1 MIRRPRMHRP
11 LSRRAL
17 VGAAATPLG
26 LGAVQSGPE
35 EAVDIAQRWLAKR
48 AQARLWM
55 GRWSRLETWLA
66 RRHGWYDLDEAQ
78 QRTLDAAQRLYAIDA
93 RLDGLEAEQAALLA
107 RLVSSP
113 ARSPNGVIAKLVV
126 AKELLD
132 PEGEPHTH
140 RLVADAWRE
149 LLAVLGEERG
159 RPAASTPLQAR

>member
-1 MIRRPRMHRP
+1 MRDPAPQDALP

-17 VGAAATPLG
+17 IGAAAAMPLS

-35 EAVDIAQRWLAKR
+35 EAVDIARSWLAKR

-66 RRHGWYDLDEAQ
+66 RRHGWYGLDEAQ
-78 QRTLDAAQRLYAIDA
+78 QRALDAAQRLYAIDA
-93 RLDGLEAEQAALLA
+93 RLDGLEAEQAALVE

-113 ARSPNGVIAKLVV
+113 ARSPKGVIAKLVV
-126 AKELLD
+126 AEELLG
-132 PEGEPHTH
+132 PEGEPHAH

-149 LLAVLGEERG
+149 LSAVLG
-159 RPAASTPLQAR
+159 